1 MNALV
6 RVYAYACVCTIEQP
20 TLGVTRSLAEQ
31 VAAMQEVIDQGHY
44 PQDSRIAAHT
54 RRVRRIVDSLT
65 TRIQFTGCS
74 LTTTK
79 TTSRWTMTTMMMM
92 MMMMMPRTV
101 RVVVLNL
108 INGLTAPKPTYATLF
123 QRSDAEGTGHLVRML
138 RINGCRPGLPP
149 CPFKIRTDSADAGVV
164 QCSVV

>member
-65 TRIQFTGCS
+65 TRIHRM
-74 LTTTK
+74 LADDHENDEP
-79 TTSRWTMTTMMMM
+79 MD
-92 MMMMMPRTV
+92 
-101 RVVVLNL
+101 
-108 INGLTAPKPTYATLF
+108 YDDDDDDDD
-123 QRSDAEGTGHLVRML
+123 DAE
-138 RINGCRPGLPP
+138 
-149 CPFKIRTDSADAGVV
+149 DSESSSAESD
-164 QCSVV
+164 